1 MSATKSKI
9 VKNTTKAFN
18 YNYASL
24 ADIQEQGFD
33 IPETRIVPKFTPDGS
48 TFIGN
53 YMEYR
58 GDDGEWVTAIPVPN
72 PDKLEMGGRS
82 NICQKLGS
90 ISTYCRRYC
99 TLQKHGLA
107 CLDDQELEAKGPERK
122 APAGRIDF
130 EEVRTKLSA
139 SNTVDELNDYW
150 ATLKPATEKQK
161 AALRAMFTKRKDELN
176 G

>member
-1 MSATKSKI
+1 MAEKKSKI

-24 ADIQEQGFD
+24 ADISEQGYD

-53 YMEYR
+53 YMEYKD
-58 GDDGEWVTAIPVPN
+58 DDGEWITAIPVPS
-72 PDKLEMGGRS
+72 PDKLEMGGKA

-107 CLDDQELEAKGPERK
+107 CLDDQELESKPPQRSELKRL
-122 APAGRIDF
+122 DF
-130 EEVRTKLSA
+130 DEVRVRLA
-139 SNTVDELNDYW
+139 MINTIQELKSYW
-150 ATLKPATEKQK
+150 TTLKPSTPKQTE
-161 AALRAMFTKRKDELN
+161 ALKNMFAKRKEEL
-176 G
+176 GG